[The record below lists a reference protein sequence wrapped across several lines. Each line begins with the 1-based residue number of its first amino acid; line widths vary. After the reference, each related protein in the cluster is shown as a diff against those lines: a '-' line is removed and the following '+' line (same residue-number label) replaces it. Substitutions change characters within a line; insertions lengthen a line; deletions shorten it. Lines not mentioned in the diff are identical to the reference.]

1 MVEDAAQAHGLSYKG
16 KPAGAYADAACW
28 SMYASKNM
36 TTGEG
41 GVVTT
46 NDAQTAETVRMVRT
60 HGEKAKYASEC
71 WAAIIAC
78 LRFKQP

>member
-1 MVEDAAQAHGLSYKG
+1 
-16 KPAGAYADAACW
+16 
-28 SMYASKNM
+28 MYASKNM